1 STGALAGVN
10 STTNISIAANSKI
23 TFNNLGGTLN
33 LQTGLGHSAAF
44 TTNTGAI
51 SFTNTGNTL
60 ATAGGSF
67 SLTAGTDLTVCNLNT
82 GGGDVSLTAGAGAA
96 GNLTLGGILTS
107 GSGNLTFQATNGAGG
122 TISQT
127 GTASGLAISATA
139 TGDITVDGLRGTT
152 VGLTSNLGS
161 IKSLAANPV
170 QASSQLTV
178 SATTGI

>member
-1 STGALAGVN
+1 QAARRRSARSPLRGSGLSRSPLALERLEDRLAPATNISVVVGAAGAGSLDHFLDATHGTITTADDPRHAAATLSPGAPARVN
-10 STTNISIAANSKI
+10 STTNISIAADSKI

-67 SLTAGTDLTVCNLNT
+67 SFTAGTDLKVCNLNT

-96 GNLTLGGILTS
+96 GNLTLGGL
-107 GSGNLTFQATNGAGG
+107 L
-122 TISQT
+122 
-127 GTASGLAISATA
+127 
-139 TGDITVDGLRGTT
+139 
-152 VGLTSNLGS
+152 
-161 IKSLAANPV
+161 
-170 QASSQLTV
+170 
-178 SATTGI
+178 TTG